1 MISLLIYNLLFFLVV
16 LFSSPLWII
25 MVLKEKKWQDIFFSR
40 AWLRTPENSSGF
52 RGGIWVHSLSVGET
66 LSAEPLVRRIAAKTE
81 RPVIISVSTLT
92 GYETALRLYSDLD
105 VLVVYFPFDFIWS
118 VKKALDE
125 LDPACVIIIENDVW
139 PNFIWLAKKRGT
151 HMVWANARMSD
162 RSFPRFFAFR
172 KLVASIFSSFDL
184 MFCQTSEDKNRLLKI
199 GAGKEKILRSGNLK
213 FDRDYTSGIQDGL
226 TRLKTLNCADNN
238 QIFVS
243 GSTHQGEEEI
253 LLCVYESLSRKFP
266 DVVFVIAPR
275 NPERAGEISGLFER
289 KGHAVTLFSQIG
301 DGKSSGIII
310 VDCLGR
316 LLELYFLADAAFI
329 GGSLLS
335 YGGHNP
341 LEPAAFAKPVFFG
354 PHMNDFREIADN
366 MISDGGAV
374 TVFSPDDLSEKLME
388 IFSDKQFA
396 LEMGRRANET
406 YMRERGVSEFCL
418 TELAA
423 RFPELFG

>member
-1 MISLLIYNLLFFLVV
+1 MFFLVV
-16 LFSSPLWII
+16 LFFSPLWII

-40 AWLRTPENSSGF
+40 AWIRIPENSGAF
-52 RGGIWVHSLSVGET
+52 RGGIWIHSLSVGET
-66 LSAEPLVRRIAAKTE
+66 LSAEPLVRKIAAKTG

-92 GYETALRLYSDLD
+92 GYETAVRLYCDMN

-125 LDPACVIIIENDVW
+125 LDPSCVIIIENDVW
-139 PNFIWLAKKRGT
+139 PNFIWLSKNRGT
-151 HMVWANARMSD
+151 HLVWANARMSD

-172 KLVASIFSSFDL
+172 RAASPVFSSFDL
-184 MFCQTSEDKNRLLKI
+184 VFCQTSEDKNRLFKI
-199 GAGKEKILRSGNLK
+199 GTDKEKIIRSGNLK

-226 TRLKTLNCADNN
+226 TRLKMLNCEDKN

-253 LLCVYESLSRKFP
+253 LLCVYESLSRVFP
-266 DVVFVIAPR
+266 GVVFVIAPR
-275 NPERAGEISGLFER
+275 NPERAGEIFGLFER
-289 KGHAVTLFSQIG
+289 KGHAATLFSEIG

-316 LLELYFLADAAFI
+316 LLDLYFIADAAFI
-329 GGSLLS
+329 GGSLLE

-341 LEPAAFAKPVFFG
+341 LEPAAFGKPVLFG

-366 MISDGGAV
+366 MISGGGAV
-374 TVFSPDDLSEKLME
+374 TVFSSDDLSAKLTE
-388 IFSDKQFA
+388 LFSDEQLA

-418 TELAA
+418 NELVT